1 MFVKKDIGPYWS
13 IPNQVHAQSKLDNVM
28 WYNLQAVEDGY
39 WKEKANYKNIN
50 LATLKTLGFHPKP

>member
-50 LATLKTLGFHPKP
+50 LWN